1 MKLTTYDKARLRKWA
16 DCLAQDL
23 LNNGRNVRNPFEA
36 AARAM
41 IRDARAVA
49 RDLGGGVTAEQVKR
63 FFRNN
68 YK

>member
-1 MKLTTYDKARLRKWA
+1 MRP
-16 DCLAQDL
+16 
-23 LNNGRNVRNPFEA
+23 GGGGHA

-49 RDLGGGVTAEQVKR
+49 RDLGGDITAGQVERYFKR
-63 FFRNN
+63 Y